1 MEDICGDTSYSVVHM
16 KKRVQTYFGSDIIIT
31 EVNGKPNIVTFRRTA
46 SSILNEFYRRPSAK
60 SLEEEKL
67 SMIGTAAK
75 LIKAD
80 IMSLKD
86 SKAVY
91 PSSVNIHSEKNIIFV
106 PDSLQ
111 TLLRASFSQNDSS
124 VKVASVGKAII
135 QASRPRTLIAPLQ
148 IALSVFMH
156 HHFGSIFLLDTL
168 NTLGFASS
176 YTEVQRFELN
186 AAAAAHDRTNTGFG
200 NGTFVQYIADNVDH
214 NLRTLD
220 GHGTFHGMG
229 MIAAVTPGFRLDKA
243 VPRLS
248 RKIICCFFAND
259 RHES

>member
-1 MEDICGDTSYSVVHM
+1 
-16 KKRVQTYFGSDIIIT
+16 
-31 EVNGKPNIVTFRRTA
+31 
-46 SSILNEFYRRPSAK
+46 
-60 SLEEEKL
+60 
-67 SMIGTAAK
+67 
-75 LIKAD
+75 
-80 IMSLKD
+80 MSLKD

-91 PSSVNIHSEKNIIFV
+91 PSSVDINSEQNIRFV

-111 TLLRASFSQNDSS
+111 TLLRALFIGQNDSS
-124 VKVASVGKAII
+124 VKVASVGQAII
-135 QASRPRTLIAPLQ
+135 QASRPRTLIAPLK
-148 IALSVFMH
+148 IALSVQMH
-156 HHFGSIFLLDTL
+156 HHFGSRFLLDTL

-186 AAAAAHDRTNTGFG
+186 AAAAAHYRTNTQFG

-248 RKIICCFFAND
+248 PTLKEVSDLAKINIEYYKIQSKQSLQAEFATMNYEPNMIDTTWKLDLLSKVCWPLTCNRPSWSAIMHKVMDGDYPGKSSVVFFAND

>member
-1 MEDICGDTSYSVVHM
+1 
-16 KKRVQTYFGSDIIIT
+16 
-31 EVNGKPNIVTFRRTA
+31 
-46 SSILNEFYRRPSAK
+46 
-60 SLEEEKL
+60 
-67 SMIGTAAK
+67 MIETAAK

-91 PSSVNIHSEKNIIFV
+91 PSSVDINSEQNIIFV

-111 TLLRASFSQNDSS
+111 TLLRALFSQNDSS
-124 VKVASVGKAII
+124 VKVASVGQAII

-148 IALSVFMH
+148 NALSVQMH
-156 HHFGSIFLLDTL
+156 HHFGSRFLLDTL

-186 AAAAAHDRTNTGFG
+186 AAAAAHDRTNTQFG

-220 GHGTFHGMG
+220 GHGTFHGTFHG
-229 MIAAVTPGFRLDKA
+229 HDCSCHSGIQT
-243 VPRLS
+243 
-248 RKIICCFFAND
+248 
-259 RHES
+259 

>member
-1 MEDICGDTSYSVVHM
+1 M
-16 KKRVQTYFGSDIIIT
+16 KKRLQTYFGSDIIIT

-46 SSILNEFYRRPSAK
+46 SSILNEFYRRPSSK
-60 SLEEEKL
+60 SPEEEKL
-67 SMIGTAAK
+67 SMIETAAK

-91 PSSVNIHSEKNIIFV
+91 PSSVDINSEQNIIFV

-111 TLLRASFSQNDSS
+111 TLLRALFSQNDSS
-124 VKVASVGKAII
+124 VKVASVGQAII
-135 QASRPRTLIAPLQ
+135 EASRPRTLIAPLQ
-148 IALSVFMH
+148 MH
-156 HHFGSIFLLDTL
+156 HHFGSRFLWDTL

-186 AAAAAHDRTNTGFG
+186 AAAAAHDRTNTQFG
-200 NGTFVQYIADNVDH
+200 NGTFVQYIADNLDH

-220 GHGTFHGMG
+220 GHGTFHGMD

-248 RKIICCFFAND
+248 PTLKEVSDLAKIKI
-259 RHES
+259 EYYKIQSKQP